1 MKRLLMTFVLAMLSY
16 GVASAQLSTLA
27 DNQKDGE
34 VASMSDLDKMPMFQG
49 GGVEGFCYWVMTNVE
64 YPAEAISAGIQGRVL
79 VSFVVYPDGKIY
91 DFEVVESPDPI
102 LSEEVFAVLERSNLL
117 DNAWRPG
124 EVDGKPVKVAF
135 TIPVSFAMQ

>member
-1 MKRLLMTFVLAMLSY
+1 MLSY
-16 GVASAQLSTLA
+16 GVASAQLSTSA
-27 DNQKDGE
+27 DNQKDDD

-91 DFEVVESPDPI
+91 DFEEVKSPDPI
-102 LSEEVFAVLERSNLL
+102 LTKAVFAALEKSNLL
-117 DNAWRPG
+117 DNAWTPG
-124 EVDGKPVKVAF
+124 EVDSKPVKVVF
-135 TIPVSFAMQ
+135 TIPVNFAI